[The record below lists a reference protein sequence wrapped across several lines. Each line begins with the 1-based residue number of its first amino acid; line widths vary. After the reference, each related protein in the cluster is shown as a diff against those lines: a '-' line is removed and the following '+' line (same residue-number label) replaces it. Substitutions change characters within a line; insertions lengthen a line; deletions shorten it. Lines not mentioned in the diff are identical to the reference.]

1 MNTLDPNTRD
11 VVANLCAG
19 IGLAARPHLPI
30 DHMARC
36 NQLHAEIGALAD
48 ARACATA
55 GDASTIYAR
64 IGGLIDERQAALQQL
79 QQGGGL

>member
-1 MNTLDPNTRD
+1 MNTLDSNTLD
-11 VVANLCAG
+11 VIGNICAG
-19 IGLAARPHLPI
+19 IGLAARPHMPAE
-30 DHMARC
+30 HMPRC

-64 IGGLIDERQAALQQL
+64 ISGLIDERQATLQLL

>member
-1 MNTLDPNTRD
+1 MNTLDGNTRE

-19 IGLAARPHLPI
+19 IGLAARPHMPAE
-30 DHMARC
+30 HTARC
-36 NQLHAEIGALAD
+36 SQLHAEIGALAD

-64 IGGLIDERQAALQQL
+64 ISGLIDERQAALQQL
-79 QQGGGL
+79 QQDGGL